1 MAFVPAWPL
10 KTVEKCW
17 LAAGHA
23 ADVDC
28 RRKRLPHGSSLTHA
42 WFPPSARLL
51 RPEDYRRVFD
61 TPAFKVSSAAFLL
74 LAQHSDTSNS
84 RVGII
89 VAKKHV
95 RRAIRRNRIKRL
107 IREQFR
113 LNRPSP
119 NLDLV
124 VLARSAADTMDNAQI
139 TSELGRLW
147 SDLQRKAIAK

>member
-1 MAFVPAWPL
+1 MP
-10 KTVEKCW
+10 
-17 LAAGHA
+17 G
-23 ADVDC
+23 
-28 RRKRLPHGSSLTHA
+28 
-42 WFPPSARLL
+42 FPPSARLL

-74 LAQHSDTSNS
+74 LAQYSDTSNS

-139 TSELGRLW
+139 TSELERLW
-147 SDLQRKAIAK
+147 SDLQREAIAK

>member
-1 MAFVPAWPL
+1 MP
-10 KTVEKCW
+10 
-17 LAAGHA
+17 G
-23 ADVDC
+23 
-28 RRKRLPHGSSLTHA
+28 
-42 WFPPSARLL
+42 FPPSARLL

-124 VLARSAADTMDNAQI
+124 VLARSAADTMDNVQI

>member
-1 MAFVPAWPL
+1 MP
-10 KTVEKCW
+10 
-17 LAAGHA
+17 
-23 ADVDC
+23 
-28 RRKRLPHGSSLTHA
+28 S
-42 WFPPSARLL
+42 FPPSARLL

-74 LAQHSDTSNS
+74 LAQHSDTNNS

-139 TSELGRLW
+139 ASELGRLW

>member
-1 MAFVPAWPL
+1 MP
-10 KTVEKCW
+10 
-17 LAAGHA
+17 G
-23 ADVDC
+23 
-28 RRKRLPHGSSLTHA
+28 
-42 WFPPSARLL
+42 FPPSARLL

-74 LAQHSDTSNS
+74 LAQHSDTSTS

-139 TSELGRLW
+139 TSELGQLW
-147 SDLQRKAIAK
+147 SDLEKKAIAK

>member
-1 MAFVPAWPL
+1 MP
-10 KTVEKCW
+10 
-17 LAAGHA
+17 
-23 ADVDC
+23 
-28 RRKRLPHGSSLTHA
+28 S
-42 WFPPSARLL
+42 FPPSARLL

-61 TPAFKVSSAAFLL
+61 TPAFKVRSAAFLL

-139 TSELGRLW
+139 TSELVQLW
-147 SDLQRKAIAK
+147 SDLEKKAIAK

>member
-1 MAFVPAWPL
+1 MP
-10 KTVEKCW
+10 
-17 LAAGHA
+17 G
-23 ADVDC
+23 
-28 RRKRLPHGSSLTHA
+28 
-42 WFPPSARLL
+42 FPPSARLL

-61 TPAFKVSSAAFLL
+61 TPAFKVGSAAFLL

-119 NLDLV
+119 NVDLV
-124 VLARSAADTMDNAQI
+124 VLARSAADNMDNAQI
-139 TSELGRLW
+139 TSELARLW

>member
-1 MAFVPAWPL
+1 MP
-10 KTVEKCW
+10 
-17 LAAGHA
+17 
-23 ADVDC
+23 
-28 RRKRLPHGSSLTHA
+28 S
-42 WFPPSARLL
+42 FPPSARLL

-74 LAQHSDTSNS
+74 LAQHSDTNNS

-113 LNRPSP
+113 LNRPSV

-139 TSELGRLW
+139 MSELGRLW